1 MAGSARSCRIAVDAV
16 RKVTLAKPTAATAN
30 PDARF
35 GIAAMSNIEM
45 PKPAH
50 ATTTR
55 RRFTDVRRA
64 LTSAARTDPMH
75 IVANSRVKAASSPCN
90 VRFTNSGKTTEK
102 L

>member
-1 MAGSARSCRIAVDAV
+1 MAVDAV
-16 RKVTLAKPTAATAN
+16 RKVTLAKPTTAATAN
-30 PDARF
+30 ADARF
-35 GIAAMSNIEM
+35 GIAAMSNIET

-50 ATTTR
+50 ATTR

-64 LTSAARTDPMH
+64 LTSAARTDPTH
-75 IVANSRVKAASSPCN
+75 IVANSRVKAASSPCS